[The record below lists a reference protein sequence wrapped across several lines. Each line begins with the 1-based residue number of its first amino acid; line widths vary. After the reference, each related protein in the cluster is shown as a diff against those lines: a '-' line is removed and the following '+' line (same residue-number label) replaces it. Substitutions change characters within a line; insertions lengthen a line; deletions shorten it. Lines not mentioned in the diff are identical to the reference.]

1 MYELLVGEI
10 GIDHHTFLYE
20 LKFYQVRRII
30 RGYRR
35 RNILTHQML
44 AEVVFSSIYAMRDP
58 KGKTVKD
65 LFPALFED
73 EDEDIAPPLTDE
85 ERNEL
90 QELMKANPT
99 I

>member
-35 RNILTHQML
+35 RNTLTHQML
-44 AEVVFSSIYAMRDP
+44 AEVVFSSIYSQRDP
-58 KGKTVKD
+58 KGRTVKN

-73 EDEDIAPPLTDE
+73 EDEEVAPPLTE
-85 ERNEL
+85 AEQQEL
-90 QELMKANPT
+90 QELMRNTT

>member
-1 MYELLVGEI
+1 M
-10 GIDHHTFLYE
+10 
-20 LKFYQVRRII
+20 RRII

-44 AEVVFSSIYAMRDP
+44 AEVVFSSIYTMRDP

-73 EDEDIAPPLTDE
+73 DDEEVAPPLTE
-85 ERNEL
+85 AEQQEL
-90 QELMKANPT
+90 QELMRNTT

>member
-1 MYELLVGEI
+1 
-10 GIDHHTFLYE
+10 
-20 LKFYQVRRII
+20 
-30 RGYRR
+30 
-35 RNILTHQML
+35 ML
-44 AEVVFSSIYAMRDP
+44 AEVVFSSIYSMRDP

-73 EDEDIAPPLTDE
+73 DDEEEVVPPLTEE

>member
-1 MYELLVGEI
+1 
-10 GIDHHTFLYE
+10 
-20 LKFYQVRRII
+20 
-30 RGYRR
+30 
-35 RNILTHQML
+35 ML

-73 EDEDIAPPLTDE
+73 EDEEVAPPLTE
-85 ERNEL
+85 AEQQEL
-90 QELMKANPT
+90 QELMRNTT

>member
-1 MYELLVGEI
+1 
-10 GIDHHTFLYE
+10 
-20 LKFYQVRRII
+20 
-30 RGYRR
+30 
-35 RNILTHQML
+35 ML

-73 EDEDIAPPLTDE
+73 EDEEVAPPLTEE
-85 ERNEL
+85 ERKEL

>member
-1 MYELLVGEI
+1 M
-10 GIDHHTFLYE
+10 
-20 LKFYQVRRII
+20 RRII

-44 AEVVFSSIYAMRDP
+44 AEVVFSSIFSMRDP

-73 EDEDIAPPLTDE
+73 EDEEVAPPLTE
-85 ERNEL
+85 AEQQEL
-90 QELMKANPT
+90 QELMRNTT

>member
-1 MYELLVGEI
+1 MYELIVGEI
-10 GIDHHTFLYE
+10 GIDHHTFLYD

-73 EDEDIAPPLTDE
+73 DDEEPAPPLTE
-85 ERNEL
+85 AEQQEL
-90 QELMKANPT
+90 QELMRNTT

>member
-10 GIDHHTFLYE
+10 GIPHHTFLYE
-20 LKFYQVRRII
+20 LKFWQVRRII

-35 RNILTHQML
+35 RNTLTHQML
-44 AEVVFSSIYAMRDP
+44 AEVVFSSIYTMRDP

-73 EDEDIAPPLTDE
+73 EDEDVSPPLTE
-85 ERNEL
+85 AEQQEL
-90 QELMKANPT
+90 QELMRNTT

>member
-10 GIDHHTFLYE
+10 GIDHHSFLYE
-20 LKFYQVRRII
+20 LRFYQVRRII

-44 AEVVFSSIYAMRDP
+44 AEVVFSSIYTMRDP

-73 EDEDIAPPLTDE
+73 EDEEVAPPLTE
-85 ERNEL
+85 AEQQEL
-90 QELMKANPT
+90 QELMRNTT